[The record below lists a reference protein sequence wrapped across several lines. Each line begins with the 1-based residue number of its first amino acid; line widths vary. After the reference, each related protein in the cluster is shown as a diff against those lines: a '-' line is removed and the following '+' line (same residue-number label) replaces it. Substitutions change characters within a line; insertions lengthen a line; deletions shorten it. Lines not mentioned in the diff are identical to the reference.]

1 MAPTMRAG
9 LRRLGAGLIAYGIT
23 GLLIAVLG
31 LVALQYVGG
40 RVGRVADRI
49 TDQVES
55 IAVTLDQ
62 TAAVLADTGTSAS
75 SFALTLERTPPAVRQ
90 TAQAVANLRGNLSL
104 VQGQLGAINIL
115 GSRPLANAADLFGQM
130 ASDLDGLD
138 GRLAFIATDL
148 ETNKAALLVNSASL
162 RDFGLEIGGLADDLR
177 GGVIQDSFADLQV
190 ILTAVF
196 VVLVAWTAIPA
207 LGALVLGWWILR
219 QARDLDD
226 ARHEMVV
233 P

>member
-1 MAPTMRAG
+1 MHAG
-9 LRRLGAGLIAYGIT
+9 LRRLGAGLIAYGIA
-23 GLLIAVLG
+23 GLVVAVLG
-31 LVALQYVGG
+31 LLALQYVGG

-55 IAVTLDQ
+55 TAVTLDQ

-90 TAQAVANLRGNLSL
+90 TAQAVANLRANLSL

-115 GSRPLANAADLFGQM
+115 GTRPLANAADLFGQM

-207 LGALVLGWWILR
+207 LGALILGLWIRR
-219 QARDLDD
+219 QARGPDS
-226 ARHEMVV
+226 AVQGVV
-233 P
+233 AP

>member
-1 MAPTMRAG
+1 MRAG
-9 LRRLGAGLIAYGIT
+9 WWRLGAGLIAYGIA
-23 GLLIAVLG
+23 GLVVAVLG
-31 LVALQYVGG
+31 LLALQYVGG
-40 RVGRVADRI
+40 RVGRVADRV

-62 TAAVLADTGTSAS
+62 TAAVLADTGTSAT

-115 GSRPLANAADLFGQM
+115 GTRPLANAADLFGQM

-148 ETNKAALLVNSASL
+148 ETNKAALLVNAKSL
-162 RDFGLEIGGLADDLR
+162 RAFGLEIGGLADDLR

-207 LGALVLGWWILR
+207 LGAFVLGLWIRR
-219 QARDLDD
+219 QARGPDGAGLG
-226 ARHEMVV
+226 MVA

>member
-1 MAPTMRAG
+1 MAPTIRAG
-9 LRRLGAGLIAYGIT
+9 LRRLGAGLIAYGIA
-23 GLLIAVLG
+23 GLVVAVLG
-31 LVALQYVGG
+31 LGALQYVGG
-40 RVGRVADRI
+40 RVGRVADRV

-90 TAQAVANLRGNLSL
+90 TAQAVANLRANLSL
-104 VQGQLGAINIL
+104 VQGQLAAINIL
-115 GSRPLANAADLFGQM
+115 GTRPLANAADLFGQM

-148 ETNKAALLVNSASL
+148 ETNKAALLVNAVSL

-177 GGVIQDSFADLQV
+177 GGVIEDGFADLQV

-219 QARDLDD
+219 QAR
-226 ARHEMVV
+226 APASAGERVV
-233 P
+233 AP